1 MGKRKALEK
10 FVKDHT
16 DEELSENDGNI
27 ESYESDYES
36 INLAQ
41 RKTI

>member
-1 MGKRKALEK
+1 MGKRKTLEK

-16 DEELSENDGNI
+16 DEELPENDENI

-36 INLAQ
+36 KYLTHI
-41 RKTI
+41 